1 MGILN
6 STAPSASVAQ
16 AADADLTAI
25 AARAT
30 DVTIDLAAGAADVCT
45 ITVTAVD
52 ANGVTVTGVQELELW
67 MSESAV
73 GAGLTADTYSGSL
86 VAVTGTILETVTAK
100 KHFRVLTHTT
110 GVFVGSL
117 TDSAKPADQYVA
129 VKKPIGAALKMS
141 AATAALWGA

>member
-1 MGILN
+1 MGIL
-6 STAPSASVAQ
+6 SATQPSASVAQ

-25 AARAT
+25 AARAS
-30 DVTIDLAAGAADVCT
+30 DVTIALAAGASNVCT

-52 ANGVTVTGVQELELW
+52 ASGTTVTGVHELDLW
-67 MSESAV
+67 LSESAV

-86 VAVTGTILETVTAK
+86 VAVTGSLLETITAK
-100 KHFRVLTHTT
+100 KHFTVLTHTT

-117 TDSAKPADQYVA
+117 TDTAKPADQYVA
-129 VKKPIGAALKMS
+129 VKKPIGAALKVS